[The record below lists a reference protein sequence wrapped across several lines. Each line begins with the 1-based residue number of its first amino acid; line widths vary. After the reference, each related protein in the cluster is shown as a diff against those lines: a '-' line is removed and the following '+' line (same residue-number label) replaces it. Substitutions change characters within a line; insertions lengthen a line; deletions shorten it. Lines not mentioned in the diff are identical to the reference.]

1 MIQVRNGVFE
11 TNSSST
17 HSIAICPSS
26 EFDKWKSGELWLDTG
41 WYESNVDSQFLT
53 KEQAIRLAENSD
65 FPPEVNL
72 REVSNDDLDWHLA
85 KDYGVYSYEKYF
97 DANDSLEYYE
107 ESYTTQHG
115 DDIMVFGF
123 YGYDY

>member
-17 HSIAICPSS
+17 NSIVICPNS
-26 EFDKWKSGELWLDTG
+26 EFDKWKSVEPQLDTG

-65 FPPEVNL
+65 FPHEVNL

-85 KDYGVYSYEKYF
+85 EDYGVYSYEKYF

-107 ESYTTQHG
+107 EPYTTQHG
-115 DDIMVFGF
+115 DGIVVFGF

>member
-17 HSIAICPSS
+17 HSMVICPNS
-26 EFDKWKSGELWLDTG
+26 EFDKWKSGGLWLDTG

-85 KDYGVYSYEKYF
+85 YDYGVYSYEKYF
-97 DANDSLEYYE
+97 DVNDSLECYE
-107 ESYTTQHG
+107 EPYTTQHG

>member
-17 HSIAICPSS
+17 HSIAICQIS

-53 KEQAIRLAENSD
+53 KEQAIGLAENSD